1 MCFLSL
7 VSAVTLLLSLTA
19 ASPTPDDCVHL
30 NRTLSA
36 EGLHVIF
43 GKWILHEAYALS
55 SHDIS
60 SQILKTINSSQIEF
74 VRTENNH
81 TVIFKHAIMRD
92 ETCTRYSVNFT
103 VVGNKIQHS
112 PTINSTYESHFL
124 ETCDG
129 CLLMHYTFDRSDG
142 NKDIYLLFYRKAA
155 MLPQTGQE
163 MDKRQAR
170 CLGFLHPPDFT
181 YNQAELCPE
190 KSNDKETKE
199 AQQ

>member
-112 PTINSTYESHFL
+112 PT
-124 ETCDG
+124 
-129 CLLMHYTFDRSDG
+129 
-142 NKDIYLLFYRKAA
+142 RKAA